1 MLQEII
7 LSVIVSFDIFLAAS
21 AYRSCGIK
29 IPVTSAV
36 VINGM
41 GAFFLGISL
50 FFSRLMSMIISPKI
64 CGILGFAILTAMG
77 VVTIFK
83 SLVRNLVRRLSQRGE
98 LSFSTGNSGI
108 VVKLYLDDTA
118 ADSDSSKILSPK
130 EATALA
136 VAASLDSISIGLG
149 VGYDISPVISAIFAF
164 LAGSLAIFLG
174 SLAGRKIS
182 SLDRDLSWI
191 GGVSLIIFG
200 IFEFIK

>member
-118 ADSDSSKILSPK
+118 ADSDSSKVLSPK

-149 VGYDISPVISAIFAF
+149 VGYDINPVISAFFAF